1 MRFIPPL
8 VAAALAAAA
17 QQPVDEAR
25 LASARAAHAA
35 TDQLNE
41 AVDAL
46 EQRQRARAHERRR
59 LEQRKNEGAAHAAAI
74 SNKTEALWAELTKTK
89 DLGDGRGPCDLASAG
104 PDALTWARDALK
116 DAAAVSKRLQGDR
129 KAYLEAAQ
137 ADLELLNRTVY
148 PSLRAERDAIDLN
161 LNDARARQKVLRE
174 DHAKSKTA
182 WLRDQAMSFP
192 LSLARSGAAN
202 WTAFRGAFNACAPIL
217 YGCRCHDDYDLFL
230 YLCPVF
236 FVPSCS
242 LASGGLSRGVLVR
255 PPAPRSY
262 GKATNTPDDA
272 IDANRTQVPRRAH
285 GGAGLALAP
294 RPRGRARALRGLG
307 DRRAEP
313 EQGPG
318 DRPRERVLRRQALV
332 DRPGRR
338 ALRLARAGPREL
350 QEGRVRDPELPGA
363 VAVPLEDVAVCLGGE
378 ARLAGAGV
386 AVAGRFLCVGGG
398 GAGARAGAVGGPEGD
413 AADRGGGVCLSLCFL
428 LVLLL
433 SQTTRACCTR
443 THIARAPRHRD

>member
-8 VAAALAAAA
+8 VVAALVAAA
-17 QQPVDEAR
+17 QQPVDEAK

-35 TDQLNE
+35 TAALDD
-41 AVDAL
+41 AIDAL
-46 EQRQRARAHERRR
+46 EGRQRARAHERRR

-116 DAAAVSKRLQGDR
+116 DAAAASKRLQGDR

-182 WLRDQAMSFP
+182 WLRDQAKSFP

-230 YLCPVF
+230 CLCPVF
-236 FVPSCS
+236 LFSRRRREKTPSTRIARRCRAAHMEEPGW
-242 LASGGLSRGVLVR
+242 LWRLG
-255 PPAPRSY
+255 PADARARFAAWEADARNRS
-262 GKATNTPDDA
+262 K
-272 IDANRTQVPRRAH
+272 
-285 GGAGLALAP
+285 ALAIALANAYFDVKLWWIDQVDEHCDWRAP
-294 RPRGRARALRGLG
+294 GHANCKRAAFAIRNFLELWPCLWKTSLFVWVVKRVWRARAWRWRDVFCVLVVAALALGPGPWG
-307 DRRAEP
+307 DRK
-313 EQGPG
+313 GM
-318 DRPRERVLRRQALV
+318 RRI
-332 DRPGRR
+332 
-338 ALRLARAGPREL
+338 
-350 QEGRVRDPELPGA
+350 
-363 VAVPLEDVAVCLGGE
+363 
-378 ARLAGAGV
+378 GV
-386 AVAGRFLCVGGG
+386 
-398 GAGARAGAVGGPEGD
+398 
-413 AADRGGGVCLSLCFL
+413 GVY
-428 LVLLL
+428 V
-433 SQTTRACCTR
+433 
-443 THIARAPRHRD
+443 

>member
-116 DAAAVSKRLQGDR
+116 DAAAASKRLQGDR

-182 WLRDQAMSFP
+182 WLRDQAKSFP

-230 YLCPVF
+230 YLRPVF
-236 FVPSCS
+236 LCLRAPSRPVACPAAYLRLLQS
-242 LASGGLSRGVLVR
+242 LAA
-255 PPAPRSY
+255 APRSY
-262 GKATNTPDDA
+262 GKA
-272 IDANRTQVPRRAH
+272 PR
-285 GGAGLALAP
+285 
-294 RPRGRARALRGLG
+294 
-307 DRRAEP
+307 
-313 EQGPG
+313 
-318 DRPRERVLRRQALV
+318 
-332 DRPGRR
+332 
-338 ALRLARAGPREL
+338 
-350 QEGRVRDPELPGA
+350 
-363 VAVPLEDVAVCLGGE
+363 
-378 ARLAGAGV
+378 
-386 AVAGRFLCVGGG
+386 
-398 GAGARAGAVGGPEGD
+398 
-413 AADRGGGVCLSLCFL
+413 
-428 LVLLL
+428 
-433 SQTTRACCTR
+433 
-443 THIARAPRHRD
+443 

>member
-8 VAAALAAAA
+8 VVAALAAAA

-35 TDQLNE
+35 TTKLND
-41 AVDAL
+41 AIDAL
-46 EQRQRARAHERRR
+46 ETRQRARAHERRR

-182 WLRDQAMSFP
+182 WLRDQAKSFP

-230 YLCPVF
+230 YPCPVF

-242 LASGGLSRGVLVR
+242 LASGGLSRGVL
-255 PPAPRSY
+255 
-262 GKATNTPDDA
+262 GKASRPLHGRTAKPHQYPRMTPSTRIARRCRAAHMEEPGWLWRLGPADA
-272 IDANRTQVPRRAH
+272 RARFAAWEADARNRSK
-285 GGAGLALAP
+285 ALAIALANAYFDVKLWWIDQVDEHCDWRAP
-294 RPRGRARALRGLG
+294 GHANCKRAAFAIRNFLELWPCLWKTALVVWVVKFVWRARAWRGRDAFCVLVVAALALGPGPWG
-307 DRRAEP
+307 DRK
-313 EQGPG
+313 GM
-318 DRPRERVLRRQALV
+318 RRI
-332 DRPGRR
+332 
-338 ALRLARAGPREL
+338 
-350 QEGRVRDPELPGA
+350 
-363 VAVPLEDVAVCLGGE
+363 
-378 ARLAGAGV
+378 GV
-386 AVAGRFLCVGGG
+386 
-398 GAGARAGAVGGPEGD
+398 
-413 AADRGGGVCLSLCFL
+413 GVY
-428 LVLLL
+428 V
-433 SQTTRACCTR
+433 
-443 THIARAPRHRD
+443 

>member
-8 VAAALAAAA
+8 VVAALLAAA
-17 QQPVDEAR
+17 QQPVDEAK

-35 TDQLNE
+35 TAALDD
-41 AVDAL
+41 AIDAL
-46 EQRQRARAHERRR
+46 ETRQRARAHERRR

-74 SNKTEALWAELTKTK
+74 TNKTDALWAELTKTK

-116 DAAAVSKRLQGDR
+116 DAAAASKRLQGDR

-182 WLRDQAMSFP
+182 WLRDQAKSFP

-230 YLCPVF
+230 CLCPVF
-236 FVPSCS
+236 FVSSCS
-242 LASGGLSRGVLVR
+242 LASGGLSHGVLGR
-255 PPAPRSY
+255 HLADAH
-262 GKATNTPDDA
+262 GLA
-272 IDANRTQVPRRAH
+272 IDLTRLRLCPRARPLAAPTVEPTAKPPIPPMTPSTRIARRCRAAHMEEPSWLWRLGPADARPRFAAWEADARNRSK
-285 GGAGLALAP
+285 ALAISLANAYFDVKLWWIDQVDEHCDWRAP
-294 RPRGRARALRGLG
+294 GHENCKKAAFAIRNFLELWPCLWKTSLFVWVVKRAWRARAWRWRDAFCVLVLAALALGPGPWG
-307 DRRAEP
+307 DRK
-313 EQGPG
+313 GM
-318 DRPRERVLRRQALV
+318 RRI
-332 DRPGRR
+332 
-338 ALRLARAGPREL
+338 
-350 QEGRVRDPELPGA
+350 
-363 VAVPLEDVAVCLGGE
+363 
-378 ARLAGAGV
+378 GV
-386 AVAGRFLCVGGG
+386 
-398 GAGARAGAVGGPEGD
+398 
-413 AADRGGGVCLSLCFL
+413 GVY
-428 LVLLL
+428 V
-433 SQTTRACCTR
+433 
-443 THIARAPRHRD
+443 

>member
-1 MRFIPPL
+1 MLASCKTLANSVEAAARTKNGPGQPNALARMRFIPPL
-8 VAAALAAAA
+8 VVAALVAAA
-17 QQPVDEAR
+17 QPVDEAK
-25 LASARAAHAA
+25 LASARAAHAD
-35 TDQLNE
+35 TQTLND
-41 AVDAL
+41 AIDAL
-46 EQRQRARAHERRR
+46 ETRQRARAHERRR

-182 WLRDQAMSFP
+182 WLRDQAKSFP

-230 YLCPVF
+230 SASCFF
-236 FVPSCS
+236 FVSLCS
-242 LASGGLSRGVLVR
+242 LASGGLSRGVLGR
-255 PPAPRSY
+255 PLADAH
-262 GKATNTPDDA
+262 GLA
-272 IDANRTQVPRRAH
+272 IDLTRERLRLCPGARPLAAPTVEPTAKPPRARGRGGHPYAIVANPTQVPRRAH
-285 GGAGLALAP
+285 GGAELALAP
-294 RPRGRARALRGLG
+294 RPRGRAGALRRVGG
-307 DRRAEP
+307 RRAEP
-313 EQGPG
+313 KQGPG

-350 QEGRVRDPELPGA
+350 
-363 VAVPLEDVAVCLGGE
+363 
-378 ARLAGAGV
+378 
-386 AVAGRFLCVGGG
+386 
-398 GAGARAGAVGGPEGD
+398 
-413 AADRGGGVCLSLCFL
+413 
-428 LVLLL
+428 
-433 SQTTRACCTR
+433 
-443 THIARAPRHRD
+443 

>member
-182 WLRDQAMSFP
+182 WLRDQAKSFP

-230 YLCPVF
+230 YLRPVF
-236 FVPSCS
+236 LLPSCS
-242 LASGGLSRGVLVR
+242 LASGTCAYGLTA
-255 PPAPRSY
+255 APRSY
-262 GKATNTPDDA
+262 GKA
-272 IDANRTQVPRRAH
+272 PR
-285 GGAGLALAP
+285 
-294 RPRGRARALRGLG
+294 
-307 DRRAEP
+307 
-313 EQGPG
+313 
-318 DRPRERVLRRQALV
+318 
-332 DRPGRR
+332 
-338 ALRLARAGPREL
+338 
-350 QEGRVRDPELPGA
+350 
-363 VAVPLEDVAVCLGGE
+363 
-378 ARLAGAGV
+378 
-386 AVAGRFLCVGGG
+386 
-398 GAGARAGAVGGPEGD
+398 
-413 AADRGGGVCLSLCFL
+413 
-428 LVLLL
+428 
-433 SQTTRACCTR
+433 
-443 THIARAPRHRD
+443 

>member
-1 MRFIPPL
+1 MPSSMLACSKTLAASIEAAASHQNGPGQPKTIARMRFIPPL

-182 WLRDQAMSFP
+182 WLRDQAKSFP

-230 YLCPVF
+230 CLCPGFLCVF
-236 FVPSCS
+236 
-242 LASGGLSRGVLVR
+242 VLPRVR
-255 PPAPRSY
+255 WS
-262 GKATNTPDDA
+262 
-272 IDANRTQVPRRAH
+272 VPRRTWTASCSTVVRQSH
-285 GGAGLALAP
+285 QHP
-294 RPRGRARALRGLG
+294 R
-307 DRRAEP
+307 
-313 EQGPG
+313 
-318 DRPRERVLRRQALV
+318 
-332 DRPGRR
+332 
-338 ALRLARAGPREL
+338 
-350 QEGRVRDPELPGA
+350 
-363 VAVPLEDVAVCLGGE
+363 
-378 ARLAGAGV
+378 
-386 AVAGRFLCVGGG
+386 
-398 GAGARAGAVGGPEGD
+398 
-413 AADRGGGVCLSLCFL
+413 
-428 LVLLL
+428 
-433 SQTTRACCTR
+433 
-443 THIARAPRHRD
+443 

>member
-8 VAAALAAAA
+8 VVAALVAAA
-17 QQPVDEAR
+17 QQPVDEAK
-25 LASARAAHAA
+25 LASARAAHAD
-35 TDQLNE
+35 TQTLND
-41 AVDAL
+41 AIDAL
-46 EQRQRARAHERRR
+46 ETRQRARAHERRR

-116 DAAAVSKRLQGDR
+116 DAAAASKRLQGDR

-182 WLRDQAMSFP
+182 WLRDQAKSFP

-230 YLCPVF
+230 SLCPVF
-236 FVPSCS
+236 FMPSCP
-242 LASGGLSRGVLVR
+242 LASCGLSRGVL
-255 PPAPRSY
+255 
-262 GKATNTPDDA
+262 GKASRPLHGRTAKPPIPPMTPSTRIARRCRAAHMEEPSWLWRLGPADA
-272 IDANRTQVPRRAH
+272 RARFAAWETDARNRSK
-285 GGAGLALAP
+285 ALAISLANAYFDVKLWWIDQVDEHCDWRAP
-294 RPRGRARALRGLG
+294 GHENCKRAAFAIRNFLELWPCLWKTSLFVWVVKRVGRARAWRWRDAVCVLVGAALALGPGPWG
-307 DRRAEP
+307 DRK
-313 EQGPG
+313 GM
-318 DRPRERVLRRQALV
+318 RRI
-332 DRPGRR
+332 
-338 ALRLARAGPREL
+338 
-350 QEGRVRDPELPGA
+350 
-363 VAVPLEDVAVCLGGE
+363 
-378 ARLAGAGV
+378 GV
-386 AVAGRFLCVGGG
+386 
-398 GAGARAGAVGGPEGD
+398 
-413 AADRGGGVCLSLCFL
+413 GVY
-428 LVLLL
+428 V
-433 SQTTRACCTR
+433 
-443 THIARAPRHRD
+443 

>member
-8 VAAALAAAA
+8 VVAALVAAA
-17 QQPVDEAR
+17 QQPVDEAK

-35 TDQLNE
+35 TQTLND
-41 AVDAL
+41 AIDAL
-46 EQRQRARAHERRR
+46 ETRQRARAHERRR

-182 WLRDQAMSFP
+182 WLRDQAKSFP

-202 WTAFRGAFNACAPIL
+202 WTAFRGAFNACSCFRVLFFVVPSMVIRPHRAGAPIL

-230 YLCPVF
+230 SLCPVF
-236 FVPSCS
+236 CAFMLP
-242 LASGGLSRGVLVR
+242 
-255 PPAPRSY
+255 
-262 GKATNTPDDA
+262 
-272 IDANRTQVPRRAH
+272 
-285 GGAGLALAP
+285 
-294 RPRGRARALRGLG
+294 
-307 DRRAEP
+307 
-313 EQGPG
+313 
-318 DRPRERVLRRQALV
+318 RVLR
-332 DRPGRR
+332 PC
-338 ALRLARAGPREL
+338 LAR
-350 QEGRVRDPELPGA
+350 
-363 VAVPLEDVAVCLGGE
+363 
-378 ARLAGAGV
+378 
-386 AVAGRFLCVGGG
+386 
-398 GAGARAGAVGGPEGD
+398 
-413 AADRGGGVCLSLCFL
+413 
-428 LVLLL
+428 
-433 SQTTRACCTR
+433 TW
-443 THIARAPRHRD
+443 

>member
-116 DAAAVSKRLQGDR
+116 DAAADSKRLQGDR

-182 WLRDQAMSFP
+182 WLRDQAKSFP

-242 LASGGLSRGVLVR
+242 LASGGLYLGGLLLHGRTAMPPR
-255 PPAPRSY
+255 PPMTPSTRLARRCRAAHMEEPGWLWRLGPADARARFAAWETDARNRS
-262 GKATNTPDDA
+262 K
-272 IDANRTQVPRRAH
+272 
-285 GGAGLALAP
+285 ALAIALANAYFDVKLWWIDQVDEHCDWRAP
-294 RPRGRARALRGLG
+294 GHANCKRAAFAIRNFLELWPCLWKTSLVVWVVKWIWRARAWRWRDAVCVLVVAALALGPGPWG
-307 DRRAEP
+307 DRK
-313 EQGPG
+313 GM
-318 DRPRERVLRRQALV
+318 RRI
-332 DRPGRR
+332 
-338 ALRLARAGPREL
+338 
-350 QEGRVRDPELPGA
+350 
-363 VAVPLEDVAVCLGGE
+363 
-378 ARLAGAGV
+378 GV
-386 AVAGRFLCVGGG
+386 
-398 GAGARAGAVGGPEGD
+398 
-413 AADRGGGVCLSLCFL
+413 GVY
-428 LVLLL
+428 V
-433 SQTTRACCTR
+433 
-443 THIARAPRHRD
+443 